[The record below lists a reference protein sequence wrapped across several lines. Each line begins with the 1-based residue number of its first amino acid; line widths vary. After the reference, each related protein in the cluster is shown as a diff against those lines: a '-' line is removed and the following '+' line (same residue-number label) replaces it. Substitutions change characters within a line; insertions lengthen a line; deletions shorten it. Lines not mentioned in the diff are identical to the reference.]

1 MTDSV
6 TNIMKQKARGAP
18 PPFDPEEF
26 QDLRQQVE
34 ELRGIAVSTQAL
46 VREVTDM
53 SDFQPPLV
61 VQLRAVERAI
71 SETSGSLSKTAVRL
85 DEQAKRID
93 LLTRA
98 AFREQVAYI
107 RRIAAIVCIAC
118 NLPGTVGVFLLA
130 WRAGLL

>member
-1 MTDSV
+1 
-6 TNIMKQKARGAP
+6 ARGAP

-71 SETSGSLSKTAVRL
+71 SETSGSLSKTVVRL

-118 NLPGTVGVFLLA
+118 NL
-130 WRAGLL
+130 